1 MSAPGFMDR
10 FGPRLVL
17 NGYPIIPIQPG
28 TKKPGCHRGGGWR
41 DYPDWTRHA
50 ARATTD
56 LELAQWR
63 GWPDA
68 GIGIVGGTVAAVD
81 IDIADD
87 AELAHRIERLAR
99 ERIGD
104 TPALRIGRPP
114 KRLLVYRTVVPFK
127 GIKRHPLEVLCLG
140 QQFVAYAVHPTTG
153 RPYDW
158 PEENLADLDLGSLPA
173 IDEPRARAFL
183 DEAIALLPE
192 KLRSARLPA
201 GQTGEARADHA
212 QQGTP
217 DAVRAALAWIP
228 NADLDYDSWVRIGM
242 AIKGA
247 IGDAGADLFA
257 AWSAQSAKNDPPVT
271 AKSWA
276 GFKPTS
282 IGAGTLY
289 HHAMARGWK
298 PDAALVLDGS
308 APRDAVHPAAGL
320 LASIGAGPAAAESR
334 LAAPAFDLVIPG
346 GILGDLTHYM
356 TATARRPQPLL
367 SLGAS
372 LCAIGALMGRKY
384 RTDSNLRSNLYI
396 VGIADSGSGKNHS
409 REVVNELFVEAG
421 LSHCLGGNKI
431 ASGAGLLTAIHRQ
444 PSILFQIDEF
454 GMFLAAAAD
463 RRRSPRHITDILDNM
478 TELYTAAGGIFLG
491 AEYANRDGQNQR
503 RDINQPCMCV
513 YGTTTPLHFWNA
525 LQGSNVIDGSL
536 ARFIILPTENDY
548 PEENAGSGIRVSPP
562 PLIESLRFISA
573 GGGRRVSGNLI
584 GKTAGQ
590 ETAVDPMTVP
600 MQPGAKDA
608 FRTLGTEITNELR
621 EARGTAFTAI
631 LARIAE
637 NAQKLALVRA
647 VGLDPEAPEITADD
661 ADWAI
666 RFVRHFANRTMV
678 AVERHVADNETE
690 RNHKRML
697 EIIRSSG
704 DAGLTKNELVRRTQF
719 VDKRQRDEILTT
731 LVEAALVTTAMR
743 PSSTKSALAYCAVV
757 RQP

>member
-1 MSAPGFMDR
+1 MNQQSFMDR
-10 FGPRLVL
+10 FGARLVL

-68 GIGIVGGTVAAVD
+68 GIGIVGGAVAAVD

-87 AELAHRIERLAR
+87 AELAHGIERLAR
-99 ERIGD
+99 ELLGD
-104 TPALRIGRPP
+104 TPALRIGNPP

-127 GIKRHPLEVLCLG
+127 GVKRHPLEVLCLG

-158 PEENLADLDLGSLPA
+158 PEENLADIDLGSLPA
-173 IDEPRARAFL
+173 IDEVGAQAFL

-192 KLRSARLPA
+192 QLQPARLPA
-201 GQTGEARADHA
+201 GEARAGHA

-217 DAVRAALAWIP
+217 DAVCAALAWIP

-247 IGDAGADLFA
+247 IGDAGAHLFA
-257 AWSAQSAKNDPPVT
+257 AWSAQSAKNDPAVT
-271 AKSWA
+271 AKTWA
-276 GFKPTS
+276 DFRPKS

-289 HHAMARGWK
+289 HYAMARGWK
-298 PDAALVLDGS
+298 PDAALVLDGT
-308 APRDAVHPAAGL
+308 APRDAVHPAARL

-346 GILGDLTHYM
+346 GVLGDLTRYM
-356 TATARRPQPLL
+356 TETARRPQPLL

-372 LCAIGALMGRKY
+372 LCAIGALIGRKY

-396 VGIADSGSGKNHS
+396 VGIADSGSGKNHG
-409 REVVNELFVEAG
+409 REIVNELFVEAG
-421 LSHCLGGNKI
+421 LAHYLGGNKI

-444 PSILFQIDEF
+444 PAILFQIDEF

-491 AEYANRDGQNQR
+491 AEYANRDGKNER
-503 RDINQPCMCV
+503 RDISQPCLCV

-525 LQGSNVIDGSL
+525 LQGSNVLDGSL

-548 PEENAGSGIRVSPP
+548 PEENAGAGIRVPP
-562 PLIESLRFISA
+562 PALVEKLRFISA
-573 GGGRRVSGNLI
+573 GGGRPVAGNLI
-584 GKTAGQ
+584 GKTAGH

-608 FRTLGTEITNELR
+608 FRTLGAEITNELR

-647 VGLDPEAPEITADD
+647 VGLDPESPTITADD

-666 RFVRHFANRTMV
+666 RLVRHFANRTMV

-704 DAGLTKNELVRRTQF
+704 DAGLSKNELVRRTQF

-743 PSSTKSALAYCAVV
+743 PSSTKCALAYCAVV